1 MAIPMIELVLQVF
14 KKIGVNLEFRDIEV
28 IHIVNKKLWIMMNSS
43 VFNIIANRYDKVE
56 FTRVANETMKR
67 HKDEFASQ
75 LNEELSDVIVAF
87 IDIASNRTEIPM
99 ARHSSP
105 EQGHEQVESTQK
117 YAQQKEKDRGGG
129 ADMQMQSQKQKRM
142 EKHNVLGAKNI
153 IAICSGKGGVGK
165 STVTVALAKGLKSL
179 GYHIGIVDVD
189 VYGASIPLI
198 MDIEGQPELHNE
210 LFIPVEKDG
219 IQVMSVSMLTDE
231 ALLWRG
237 PMAVKMLHTLLY
249 QTEWGKN
256 RWGNKNGVFGKKSLD
271 FLLIDTPP
279 GTGDIHLSLTSNY
292 SISGAIMVT
301 TPCKIAMA
309 QTAKSI
315 SLMKRMGVN
324 IFGLIEN
331 MREDRKMEIE
341 DHTDL
346 ASSLNTKAHDVQE
359 WAEKKQ
365 EVLWLGHIYK
375 GMAERDALVIAKKI
389 AG

>member
-1 MAIPMIELVLQVF
+1 
-14 KKIGVNLEFRDIEV
+14 
-28 IHIVNKKLWIMMNSS
+28 
-43 VFNIIANRYDKVE
+43 
-56 FTRVANETMKR
+56 
-67 HKDEFASQ
+67 
-75 LNEELSDVIVAF
+75 
-87 IDIASNRTEIPM
+87 
-99 ARHSSP
+99 
-105 EQGHEQVESTQK
+105 
-117 YAQQKEKDRGGG
+117 
-129 ADMQMQSQKQKRM
+129 
-142 EKHNVLGAKNI
+142 
-153 IAICSGKGGVGK
+153 
-165 STVTVALAKGLKSL
+165 
-179 GYHIGIVDVD
+179 
-189 VYGASIPLI
+189 